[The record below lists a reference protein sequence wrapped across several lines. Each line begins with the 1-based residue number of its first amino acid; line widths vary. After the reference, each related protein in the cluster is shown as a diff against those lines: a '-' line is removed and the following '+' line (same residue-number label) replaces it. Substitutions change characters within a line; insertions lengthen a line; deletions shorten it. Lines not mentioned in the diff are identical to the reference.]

1 MLVPLTI
8 ALALSSP
15 SAPLPAAQDTS
26 SSVPPQIL
34 ELKPDADGKIRLQVI
49 RTQNRTVKAIAGN
62 GRNVQQIERSV
73 PYQTVQQVELA
84 DVKDLTGYTV
94 DGKSLDRKEIL
105 EKLANG
111 GIVVVSGDG
120 QKVNPAFLKIFRDDV
135 LVLVSPEFANLPPD
149 YKVAPDHRLNP
160 GAVEGFVEVPQRRAP
175 VPGNVAPLPA
185 PAPGPVGK
193 PIQVLP
199 QGGANGI
206 GVAPAI
212 VPAVP
217 PVKVPPIRRQ
227 PIELEPAPVPPQP
240 ANTK

>member
-49 RTQNRTVKAIAGN
+49 RTQNRTVKAVAGN

-135 LVLVSPEFANLPPD
+135 LVLVSPEFANLPPG
-149 YKVAPDHRLNP
+149 YKVAPDLRLNP
-160 GAVEGFVEVPQRRAP
+160 GPVEVRPLPAP

-185 PAPGPVGK
+185 PAPGVK
-193 PIQVLP
+193 RIQIAP
-199 QGGANGI
+199 KGGANGI
-206 GVAPAI
+206 GVEPEI

-217 PVKVPPIRRQ
+217 PVAVPQVAPPIKPQ
-227 PIELEPAPVPPQP
+227 PIELEPAPVPLQP